1 MRLLRYRSNLTLN
14 YRCDLL
20 FLCSQNKRRSLTAE
34 KLFDGQNGHQARS
47 AGTDNNEVEQILD
60 RDIYRRIKKMD
71 RATLEGLIQDIFER
85 GRKKGLAEA
94 GVMVDESM
102 AEDRGGT
109 LDLRKV
115 ESEIRGIKGI
125 GEKKA
130 EEIMLIFE
138 KHLGILSEDMKRK

>member
-1 MRLLRYRSNLTLN
+1 MT
-14 YRCDLL
+14 
-20 FLCSQNKRRSLTAE
+20 
-34 KLFDGQNGHQARS
+34 
-47 AGTDNNEVEQILD
+47 TDNNEVEQILD
-60 RDIYRRIKKMD
+60 RNTYRRIKKMD
-71 RATLEGLIQDIFER
+71 RATLEELIQDIFKR

-94 GVMVDESM
+94 GVMVDEST
-102 AEDRGGT
+102 ADDRGGT

-138 KHLGILSEDMKRK
+138 KHLGMLSEDMNRK